1 MDYDGIP
8 TAVLFCHV
16 CQKHMWDGAVSYS
29 LCNFLQRQHVPK
41 HKIMSTYYLF

>member
-29 LCNFLQRQHVPK
+29 LMYTETQLNK
-41 HKIMSTYYLF
+41 KIIILVF